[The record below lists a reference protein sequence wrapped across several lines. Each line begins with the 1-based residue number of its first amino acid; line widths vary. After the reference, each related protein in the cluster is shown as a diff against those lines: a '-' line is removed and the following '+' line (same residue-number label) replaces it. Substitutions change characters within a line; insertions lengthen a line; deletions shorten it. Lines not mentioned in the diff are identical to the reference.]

1 MTSEEQK
8 HQRNILRSYLSRY
21 RRAKNRVNK
30 LRRRRE
36 DFIED
41 MKYPLGAQSYSGL
54 PRSSAPNDGAATYVF
69 RLCEIEERII
79 EQEKNANSI
88 MLQIMD
94 IMDFLPEESES
105 RCVMEVKYIDGQS
118 EKQIMA
124 AQFYSSRTTVAK
136 YINAGLDE
144 LLTYK
149 KIQSII
155 SRYEK
160 KMEDINYEGSW

>member
-8 HQRNILRSYLSRY
+8 HQRDILRSYLSRY

-41 MKYPLGAQSYSGL
+41 MKYTLGAQSYSGL
-54 PRSSAPNDGAATYVF
+54 PRSSAPNDGAATYLF

-94 IMDFLPEESES
+94 IM
-105 RCVMEVKYIDGQS
+105 Y
-118 EKQIMA
+118 
-124 AQFYSSRTTVAK
+124 
-136 YINAGLDE
+136 
-144 LLTYK
+144 
-149 KIQSII
+149 QSIQRSRNGSNCLQI
-155 SRYEK
+155 SLILLRILYL
-160 KMEDINYEGSW
+160 